1 MFSQA
6 SVILSTWGVGH
17 AWPAGVGGHMCGKG
31 CVWQGACMAGGCM
44 VGGVGPGG
52 MHCGGVC
59 GRGHAWRGGCM
70 TGVHG
75 GVCVARGRALR
86 GGACVA
92 WGMLGRRDGHCSG
105 QYASYWNA
113 FLSKILISSVKV
125 VCSGV

>member
-17 AWPAGVGGHMCGKG
+17 AWPAGVGGAY
-31 CVWQGACMAGGCM
+31 VWQGVCVA
-44 VGGVGPGG
+44 GG
-52 MHCGGVC
+52 MHG
-59 GRGHAWRGGCM
+59 RGGCM
-70 TGVHG
+70 AGVHG
-75 GVCVARGRALR
+75 GGCVARGRALR